1 MRCGGKRWLFAVRN
15 DAVLTVSM
23 LALSL
28 LSGCYAPL
36 HSPGVEA
43 RKLPDSYR
51 MPMRTAGL
59 PLNYA
64 SLVLPPPPVYLLG
77 PGDLLEVTIPDL
89 IEMGRAEPLQ
99 TSILETGE
107 IQIPRLGLVH
117 VAGLSVA
124 QAQAK
129 LVDALAH
136 GILVDPS
143 VTLTLVQK
151 GTVNV
156 LVLGAVT
163 KPGVQALPRYESD
176 VGHAIA
182 AAGGLAEDAGDSIE
196 IHRHSSGVPLP
207 GPELPAPGPEQAPP
221 TPPAAAVPAT
231 HSIRALP
238 ASVYGSHSVSPQPSS
253 GVVQARYSPQEPAAV
268 PSAAWQQ
275 PALYIDPIVRIPLK
289 GADPASIQSDTVAL
303 GPGDVV
309 VIPPRT
315 QQVFYVVGQLSEVN
329 RTRFTVGD
337 RDREIGNG
345 FVLPPDREIDVVT
358 AVAMAGYI
366 DPIDSPTTVTV
377 HRSQPDG
384 RPLLIHVDLIRARVD
399 ARENVL
405 IQPGDIVYLNPD
417 CWWYSRRMF
426 DRIIGGALDSALG
439 SWLSR

>member
-1 MRCGGKRWLFAVRN
+1 MIAVRH
-15 DAVLTVSM
+15 DVVLAALM

-36 HSPGVEA
+36 HSPGIEA

-51 MPMRTAGL
+51 APMRTAGL

-77 PGDLLEVTIPDL
+77 PGDLLEVTVPDL

-99 TSILETGE
+99 TSVLETGE
-107 IQIPRLGLVH
+107 IQVPRLGLIH

-182 AAGGLAEDAGDSIE
+182 AAGGLAEEAGDSIE
-196 IHRHSSGVPLP
+196 IHRRTSPVM
-207 GPELPAPGPEQAPP
+207 PAPGVGLPAFGPD
-221 TPPAAAVPAT
+221 PAAPLQSAATEPAREATRSPAAVFHA
-231 HSIRALP
+231 
-238 ASVYGSHSVSPQPSS
+238 SHSVSQTQAVA
-253 GVVQARYSPQEPAAV
+253 VVPAAFA
-268 PSAAWQQ
+268 P
-275 PALYIDPIVRIPLK
+275 PAVTGFPPGQWHEPTVYVDPIVRIPLR

-309 VIPPRT
+309 VVPHRT
-315 QQVFYVVGQLSEVN
+315 QQVFYVVGKLSEVN

-366 DPIDSPTTVTV
+366 DPIESPTTVTV
-377 HRSQPDG
+377 HRTQPDG

-405 IQPGDIVYLNPD
+405 IQAGDIVYLNPD